1 MAIFYFKKSFIL
13 ALSVL
18 TLQVASAQT
27 APAKTPAK
35 TASKAAAKPA
45 AAKKAVT
52 LKLDSQGRAYYFDQ
66 QGDKVIVLDYK
77 TRRSLQAVSSYKR
90 DEPIKGQL
98 YSKNFYKETAPD
110 FAVEVKQEFDTYT
123 TKEGDTWESISQK
136 LYDTEAQWA
145 QLKLWN
151 EELLNDPKIPEG
163 STIKYMD
170 IPKN

>member
-1 MAIFYFKKSFIL
+1 MAIFYFKKLFIL

-18 TLQVASAQT
+18 ALETASAQT
-27 APAKTPAK
+27 AKTPV
-35 TASKAAAKPA
+35 KAPVKKAAKP

-52 LKLDSQGRAYYFDQ
+52 LKLDPQGRAYYFDQ

-110 FAVEVKQEFDTYT
+110 FAPEEKQEFDTYT

-151 EELLNDPKIPEG
+151 EELLKDPKIPEG
-163 STIKYMD
+163 STIKYLE

>member
-1 MAIFYFKKSFIL
+1 LAIFYFKKSFIL
-13 ALSVL
+13 ALSVF

-27 APAKTPAK
+27 APAKVPAK
-35 TASKAAAKPA
+35 VSVKAAAKPA
-45 AAKKAVT
+45 AKKGVT

-110 FAVEVKQEFDTYT
+110 FAEEVKQEFDTYT
-123 TKEGDTWESISQK
+123 TKEGDTWESISLK
-136 LYDTEAQWA
+136 LYDTEKQWA

-151 EELLNDPKIPEG
+151 EELLKDPKIPEG
-163 STIKYMD
+163 SIIKYMD
-170 IPKN
+170 LPKK